1 MRRLV
6 LGAAWVASVALA
18 FVAGGLVQSPRS
30 PTVVV
35 PTAAAPSLTAADM
48 RAIVRDELGAR
59 APAPA
64 AVPAAAAPRVEPEVE
79 PGPSPHFGEA
89 RSLVDGAV
97 ARGRWTEVDR
107 LQLRSYLSGL
117 TKDEVDG
124 LFATLVP
131 AVNAGAVTV
140 DFQGP
145 PL

>member
-18 FVAGGLVQSPRS
+18 FVLGGRGPAPRLAS
-30 PTVVV
+30 VAP
-35 PTAAAPSLTAADM
+35 PSAAAPALTAAEV
-48 RAIVRDELGAR
+48 RAIVRSELAAR

-64 AVPAAAAPRVEPEVE
+64 VVPAAAVPRIEPEVE
-79 PGPSPHFGEA
+79 PGPSPHYGEA
-89 RSLVDGAV
+89 RSLVDNAV

-131 AVNAGAVTV
+131 AVNGGAVTV